1 MQLES
6 LIIPAIIAGTVLL
19 LLMCAVLLIKWKYK
33 TCEMDEAIVRTGYGG
48 PKVVISGAIF
58 VFSMFHRMQRVSL
71 RTIKLDVKG
80 KGTGTGDKELAGG
93 GGRIIRSSEMLPINI
108 DAEIYV
114 RVPPKKEFIMAAAR
128 TLGES
133 IDPKQGGADTQGLAE
148 QALENLV
155 CEKIQSALRGVC
167 AQMTLVELH
176 ANHTTVV
183 DQTTAILESDLQENG
198 LELESVAIQSINPE
212 PIERIREMAESGNV
226 FDITAARAATDVKER
241 EETERNRIEK
251 DAEITRKTQD
261 TNFGKDSLLL
271 EKDLVTA
278 EETTERDK
286 ANIRVERR
294 AEITMF
300 EAETHQTKT
309 ETVEQSNLDAN
320 KKIESSAM
328 ELEIYQSECE
338 KDKAVTSAR
347 YEKEYHTEELER
359 DRAIEML
366 EEEVTE
372 SIASAGI
379 ARVQSVSTKAAESKK
394 IVGLAHVG
402 TVKEI
407 EVAEVAKDQ
416 AREVRE
422 EEKGV
427 AVANA
432 RTEVARVETQTN
444 EALAQAAKAEEN
456 IETVKREAEL
466 YRDTV
471 VPEEQK
477 TAAAM
482 QTKLQEITDA
492 EAEKATVVLLAEAA
506 LVKAQRQRDSDTAR
520 GEGANALLA
529 LGRAEAEARRLKAE
543 AKVIEQEAALLDSE
557 SVVRY
562 LVSKNLPE
570 LMKNV
575 PLAVEA
581 AFKPL
586 ENIDGM
592 KIIQV
597 NSDGGNGENGGN
609 AMGKLMK
616 NAVQAVPLG
625 AIVNELLSGAEGEQ
639 WSDLLQNAVGAL
651 GQFGKSEISSVVSD
665 TNSREIASTTDDS

>member
-1 MQLES
+1 MSLEQ
-6 LIIPAIIAGTVLL
+6 LIIPAIIAGTVILL
-19 LLMCAVLLIKWKYK
+19 FISLIILIKYKFK

-58 VFSMFHRMQRVSL
+58 VFNMFHRMQRVSL
-71 RTIKLDVKG
+71 RTIKLDVRRY
-80 KGTGTGDKELAGG
+80 GTAGSPL
-93 GGRIIRSSEMLPINI
+93 IIRSSDMLPIRMN
-108 DAEIYV
+108 AEIYV
-114 RVPPKKEFIMAAAR
+114 RVPPKKEFIIAAAR

-133 IDPKQGGADTQGLAE
+133 IDPKQRVKGADAQEKANE
-148 QALENLV
+148 ALKELTF
-155 CEKIQSALRGVC
+155 EKIQSAMRGVC
-167 AQMTLVELH
+167 AQMSLSQLH
-176 ANHTTVV
+176 SNHTTVV
-183 DQTTAILESDLQENG
+183 DQITALLESDLRENG
-198 LELESVAIQSINPE
+198 LELETVAIESFDPE
-212 PIERIREMAESGNV
+212 PISSIHEAAESGNV
-226 FDITAARAATDVKER
+226 FDITAARAATEIKER

-251 DAEITRKTQD
+251 DAEITRKKQD
-261 TNFGKDSLLL
+261 INYTKDSYVL
-271 EKDLVTA
+271 EQERVTVY
-278 EETTERDK
+278 ETTERDK
-286 ANIRVERR
+286 ANIIAERQ
-294 AEITMF
+294 AEVMMF
-300 EAETHQTKT
+300 EATTNQQQT
-309 ETVEQSNLDAN
+309 EAVEQSNLDAN

-347 YEKEYHTEELER
+347 YEKEYQTEELER

-427 AVANA
+427 AVASA

-444 EALAQAAKAEEN
+444 EALAQAAKAKEN
-456 IETVKREAEL
+456 IETVKTVADL
-466 YRDTV
+466 YRKTV
-471 VPEEQK
+471 VPQEQE
-477 TAAAM
+477 TASRI
-482 QTKLQEITDA
+482 QIKLQEITDA

-506 LVKAQRQRDSDTAR
+506 HLKAQRQRDSDNAR

-529 LGRAEAEARRLKAE
+529 LGRAEAETSRLKAE
-543 AKVIEQEAALLDSE
+543 AKVIEQEAALLDGE
-557 SVVRY
+557 TVVRY

-597 NSDGGNGENGGN
+597 NSDGGNGENGSN
-609 AMGKLMK
+609 AMGNLMK

-651 GQFGKSEISSVVSD
+651 GQFGKSEFSSTVSD
-665 TNSREIASTTDDS
+665 MNESTQIASTTDDS

>member
-1 MQLES
+1 MQFES

-19 LLMCAVLLIKWKYK
+19 LFYFLIRLISKKFK
-33 TCEMDEAIVRTGYGG
+33 TCDMDEAIVRTGYGG
-48 PKVVISGAIF
+48 PKVVIAGAIF
-58 VFSMFHRMQRVSL
+58 VFSLFHRMQRVSL

-80 KGTGTGDKELAGG
+80 SGTGTGAQEHAGG
-93 GGRIIRSSEMLPINI
+93 GGKVIRSSEMLPINI

-133 IDPKQGGADTQGLAE
+133 IDPKQGGADTQDSAE
-148 QALENLV
+148 KALENLV
-155 CEKIQSALRGVC
+155 GEKIRSALRGVC

-176 ANHTTVV
+176 SDPTTVLDGV
-183 DQTTAILESDLQENG
+183 SAILESDLQENG
-198 LELESVAIQSINPE
+198 LELESVAIESINPE
-212 PIERIREMAESGNV
+212 PIEIIRKMAKSGNV
-226 FDITAARAATDVKER
+226 FDITAERAAAEVKER

-251 DAEITRKTQD
+251 DALIARETQD
-261 TNFGKDSLLL
+261 TKFGKETLIL
-271 EKDLVTA
+271 KQDLITA
-278 EETTERDK
+278 EETTKR
-286 ANIRVERR
+286 
-294 AEITMF
+294 EIENVKVKTLAQIEMF
-300 EAETHQTKT
+300 EAETHQERTD
-309 ETVEQSNLDAN
+309 TVEQSNLNAN

-347 YEKEYHTEELER
+347 YEKEFTTEELER

-372 SIASAGI
+372 SIANAGI
-379 ARVQSVSTKAAESKK
+379 ARVQSVSTKAAESKR
-394 IVGLAHVG
+394 IATLAHVG

-427 AVANA
+427 AVFTAK
-432 RTEVARVETQTN
+432 TEVARVETQTN
-444 EALAQAAKAEEN
+444 EALAQAAKAHES
-456 IETVKREAEL
+456 IATVKLEQAQHREL
-466 YRDTV
+466 V
-471 VPEEQK
+471 VPAEK
-477 TAAAM
+477 R
-482 QTKLQEITDA
+482 KLQEITDA
-492 EAEKATVVLLAEAA
+492 EAQKAAVVLFAEGA
-506 LVKAQRQRDSDTAR
+506 LVEAQRQRDSDTAR

-529 LGRAEAEARRLKAE
+529 LGRAEAETSRLKAE
-543 AKVIEQEAALLDSE
+543 AMVIEKEAALLDGDT
-557 SVVRY
+557 VVRY

-597 NSDGGNGENGGN
+597 NSDGGNGENGSN
-609 AMGKLMK
+609 AMGNLMK

-625 AIVNELLSGAEGEQ
+625 AIVTELLSGAEGEQ

-651 GQFGKSEISSVVSD
+651 GQFGKSELSSTVSHMNEVTEIS
-665 TNSREIASTTDDS
+665 TTTDDS

>member
-1 MQLES
+1 MSLEQ
-6 LIIPAIIAGTVLL
+6 LIIPAIIAGTVILL
-19 LLMCAVLLIKWKYK
+19 FISLIWLISKKFQ

-58 VFSMFHRMQRVSL
+58 VFKLFHRMQRVSL
-71 RTIKLDVKG
+71 RTIKLDVQRS
-80 KGTGTGDKELAGG
+80 GTGGD
-93 GGRIIRSSEMLPINI
+93 IIRSSDMLPIRIN
-108 DAEIYV
+108 AEIYV

-133 IDPKQGGADTQGLAE
+133 IDPKQRTGADTQEKANA
-148 QALENLV
+148 ALRELTF
-155 CEKIQSALRGVC
+155 EKIQSAMRGVC
-167 AQMTLVELH
+167 AQMSLTQLH
-176 ANHTTVV
+176 ANHITVV
-183 DQTTAILESDLQENG
+183 DQITSILESDLQENG
-198 LELESVAIQSINPE
+198 LELETVAIESFDPE
-212 PIERIREMAESGNV
+212 PISRIQDAAESGNV
-226 FDITAARAATDVKER
+226 FDITAARAATDIYER
-241 EETERNRIEK
+241 ERTERNRIEK
-251 DAEITRKTQD
+251 DAEIARKTQD
-261 TNFGKDSLLL
+261 TNYLKETYAL
-271 EKDLVTA
+271 EEDRVTA
-278 EETTERDK
+278 DKTTEREI
-286 ANIRVERR
+286 ANIEVKTL
-294 AEITMF
+294 AQIAMF
-300 EAETHQTKT
+300 EAETHKERT

-338 KDKAVTSAR
+338 KDKAVTSAK

-366 EEEVTE
+366 EEEVNE
-372 SIASAGI
+372 SIAAAAI
-379 ARVQSVSTKAAESKK
+379 DRVQSIGTKASESKK
-394 IVGLAHVG
+394 VVGLAQLG
-402 TVKEI
+402 TEKEI
-407 EVAEVAKDQ
+407 EVATVAKDES
-416 AREVRE
+416 REVRE

-427 AVANA
+427 AVATA
-432 RTEVARVETQTN
+432 RTEVARVETLTN
-444 EALAQAAKAEEN
+444 EALAQAAKAEESIATVR
-456 IETVKREAEL
+456 IEQEQHREL
-466 YRDTV
+466 V
-471 VPEEQK
+471 VPAEKRKLERITQAEGQK
-477 TAAAM
+477 AAAV
-482 QTKLQEITDA
+482 LSA
-492 EAEKATVVLLAEAA
+492 EGR
-506 LVKAQRQRDSDTAR
+506 LVEAQRQRDSDAAR

-529 LGRAEAEARRLKAE
+529 LGRAEAETRRLKAE
-543 AKVIEQEAALLDSE
+543 AAVIEAEAELLDSE
-557 SVVRY
+557 SVVRF

-639 WSDLLQNAVGAL
+639 WADLLQNAVGAL
-651 GQFGKSEISSVVSD
+651 GQFGKSEFSSVVSD
-665 TNSREIASTTDDS
+665 MESREITSTTDS